1 MNKKVLIVDDSKLWR
16 EFLRSIIE
24 GFGCT
29 VKVASDGLEAIN
41 KFFEFMPEIVIT
53 DYIMPNMNGVHL
65 TRFIRS
71 YPQFKNVGIVILTA
85 ENESINPFWAKESG
99 ANLFLQKT
107 LDKEKIIEKLK
118 KFCERGYTI
127 EWSMEFYK
135 VKKEPYGELVDL
147 LEERLRNEIIIS
159 EVFGLLQYIEDEEY
173 LLNKFF
179 NIVVSFFDPRSIHVL
194 LITLA
199 EGRIYSCS
207 KNNEKF
213 SLDNVKE
220 KLFENLKKPVTPSKW
235 KYVGNFSKDGRS
247 LNNIKSFVLEHNGIE
262 QGVILFEN
270 VEKDNDF
277 KKYLNVALE
286 PLGLVSKILNDFS
299 DFKIKVEIDN
309 LTQVF
314 NKQFIISKLN
324 ELLKMHRR
332 QNLPLS
338 VVMIDIDDFKKINDT
353 YGHVKGD
360 EVLKQFAKLIKE
372 GLRES
377 DYLGRYGG
385 EEFLVIFP
393 ATSCFDAKKVME
405 RILDKVNKYNWKE
418 ELGIEKV
425 TFSAGVCCDLSK
437 TVLGLINMADEKLY
451 RAKRNGKNQVVGGE

>member
-1 MNKKVLIVDDSKLWR
+1 MNKKVLVVDDSKLWR
-16 EFLRSIIE
+16 EFLKRTIE
-24 GFGCT
+24 DFGHT
-29 VKVASDGLEAIN
+29 VEVASDGLEGIN

-71 YPQFKNVGIVILTA
+71 YPQFKNVGIAILTA

-99 ANLFLQKT
+99 ANLFLQKN
-107 LDKEKIIEKLK
+107 LDREKIIERLK
-118 KFCERGYTI
+118 KFCERDYTI

-135 VKKEPYGELVDL
+135 VRKEPYGELVDV
-147 LEERLRNEIIIS
+147 LEERLRNEIITSKIFS
-159 EVFGLLQYIEDEEY
+159 MLQYIEDEEY
-173 LLNKFF
+173 LLNSFF
-179 NIVVSFFDPRSIHVL
+179 NMSISFFDPRSIHVL
-194 LITLA
+194 LITLS
-199 EGRIYSCS
+199 EGRIYSYS
-207 KNNEKF
+207 RDNEKF
-213 SLDNVKE
+213 SLENVKE
-220 KLFENLKKPVTPSKW
+220 KLFENLKRPVTSSNW
-235 KYVGNFSKDGRS
+235 KYVGNFSKDGRR
-247 LNNIKSFVLEHNGIE
+247 LNNVKSFVLVHNGIE
-262 QGVILFEN
+262 QGVILFED
-270 VEKDNDF
+270 VERENDF
-277 KKYLNVALE
+277 KKNLNVALE
-286 PLGLVSKILNDFS
+286 PLGLISKILNVFS
-299 DFKIKVEIDN
+299 DFKIKVEFDS
-309 LTQVF
+309 LTKVY

-332 QNLPLS
+332 QKLPLS
-338 VVMIDIDDFKKINDT
+338 ITMIDIDDFKKINDT
-353 YGHVKGD
+353 YGHIKGD
-360 EVLKQFAKLIKE
+360 EVLKQFSKLIKE

-405 RILDKVNKYNWKE
+405 RILDKVNKYNWKK

-437 TVLGLINMADEKLY
+437 TALGLINMADEKLY

>member
-1 MNKKVLIVDDSKLWR
+1 MNKKVLVVDDSKLWR
-16 EFLRSIIE
+16 EFLKSIIK

-85 ENESINPFWAKESG
+85 ENESINSFWAKESG

-107 LDKEKIIEKLK
+107 LDREKIIEKLK
-118 KFCERGYTI
+118 KFCERDYTI

-135 VKKEPYGELVDL
+135 VRKEPYGELVDV
-147 LEERLRNEIIIS
+147 LEERLRDEIITSKIFS
-159 EVFGLLQYIEDEEY
+159 MLQYIEDEEY
-173 LLNKFF
+173 LLNSFF
-179 NIVVSFFDPRSIHVL
+179 NMSVSFFDPRSIHVL
-194 LITLA
+194 LITLS
-199 EGRIYSCS
+199 EGRIYSYS
-207 KNNEKF
+207 RDNEKF

-220 KLFENLKKPVTPSKW
+220 KLFKILKKPVTPSKW

-247 LNNIKSFVLEHNGIE
+247 LNNIKSFVLMHNGIE

-353 YGHVKGD
+353 YGHIKGD
-360 EVLKQFAKLIKE
+360 EVLKQFSKLIKE

-393 ATSCFDAKKVME
+393 ATSCSDAKKVME
-405 RILDKVNKYNWKE
+405 RILNKVNKYNWKE
-418 ELGIEKV
+418 EHGIEKI
-425 TFSAGVCCDLSK
+425 TFSAGICCNLSK
-437 TVLGLINMADEKLY
+437 TVLGLINKADEKLY